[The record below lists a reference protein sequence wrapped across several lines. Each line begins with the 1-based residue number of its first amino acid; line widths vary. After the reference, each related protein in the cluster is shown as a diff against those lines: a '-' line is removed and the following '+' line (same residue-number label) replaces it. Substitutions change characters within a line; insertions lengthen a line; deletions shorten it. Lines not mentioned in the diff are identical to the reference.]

1 MEYAVS
7 IVTTKKNTNARKMDV
22 CACLIT
28 FGEMALRASLSPQ
41 SSLKIKPLQIKYPKK
56 YPKTAFSGLFL
67 PSFRFPGDIS
77 AYPNKYG
84 CEN

>member
-28 FGEMALRASLSPQ
+28 FGEMALRASLSAL
-41 SSLKIKPLQIKYPKK
+41 SMRSPLVS
-56 YPKTAFSGLFL
+56 AGFFLF
-67 PSFRFPGDIS
+67 I
-77 AYPNKYG
+77 YH
-84 CEN
+84 